1 MTISNDASLRGK
13 AKALAKEHGL
23 SAQEVMQRYFFEHF
37 LMRLERTRYRE
48 RFVIKGGLLLSSM
61 MGMAQRTTMDLDAT
75 VRALP
80 LDGETISVAM
90 QEICSI
96 NLEDG
101 IAFAFERAEPIR
113 EDDDYGGLR
122 AHLTAE
128 FGRMRTPLKV
138 DVTTG
143 DAITPREIEY
153 EFPTLFGEG
162 PIHLMSYPL
171 ETCIAEKFEAVV
183 KRGAATTR
191 ARDLYDLAM
200 LVRLYERTIDWE
212 ILREAVRRTSEH
224 RGSSDM
230 MRRFELVSREIEGSD
245 EIARIWSAYTRL
257 NPYASEISVADAMDA
272 VRMIGE
278 RIDL

>member
-13 AKALAKEHGL
+13 AKTVAKQYGL

-37 LMRLERTRYRE
+37 LMRLEGTRYRE

-61 MGMAQRTTMDLDAT
+61 MGVAQRTTMDLDAT
-75 VRALP
+75 VRAMTLNE
-80 LDGETISVAM
+80 ETVSAAM
-90 QEICSI
+90 REICSVD
-96 NLEDG
+96 LHDG
-101 IAFAFERAEPIR
+101 MGFAFERVEPIR

-122 AHLTAE
+122 VHLAAE

-143 DAITPREIEY
+143 DAITPGEVEY

-162 PIHLMSYPL
+162 SIHLMTYPL

-183 KRGAATTR
+183 KRGVATTR
-191 ARDLYDLAM
+191 ARDLYDLAT
-200 LVRLYERTIDWE
+200 LVKLYEQTIDWKT
-212 ILREAVRRTSEH
+212 LREAILRTSEH

-230 MRRFELVSREIEGSD
+230 MKNYELVSREIEGSD
-245 EIARIWSAYTRL
+245 EIALIWSAYTRL
-257 NPYASEISVADAMDA
+257 NPYAAAVSVEDAMNA
-272 VRMIGE
+272 VRMIGR
-278 RIDL
+278 RIGL

>member
-23 SAQEVMQRYFFEHF
+23 SAQEVMQRYFFEHL
-37 LMRLERTRYRE
+37 LMRLEKTQYRE
-48 RFVIKGGLLLSSM
+48 HFVIKGGLLLSSM
-61 MGMAQRTTMDLDAT
+61 MGVAQRTTMDLDAT
-75 VRALP
+75 VKALT
-80 LDGETISVAM
+80 LDEKSISAAM
-90 QEICSI
+90 REICSV

-101 IAFAFERAEPIR
+101 ITFAFERVEPIR

-122 AHLTAE
+122 AHLVAS
-128 FGRMRTPLKV
+128 FGRMRVPLKV

-143 DAITPREIEY
+143 DAITPKEVAY

-183 KRGAATTR
+183 KRGTATTR
-191 ARDLYDLAM
+191 ARDLYDLAT
-200 LVRLYERTIDWE
+200 LVRLYEQKIDWGT
-212 ILREAVRRTSEH
+212 LHEAIRQTSEH

-230 MRRFELVSREIEGSD
+230 MKSYQLVSKEMEDSD

-257 NPYASEISVADAMDA
+257 NPYASETSVADAMDA
-272 VRMIGE
+272 VRMIGA
-278 RIDL
+278 RINL

>member
-13 AKALAKEHGL
+13 AKALAKERGL

-61 MGMAQRTTMDLDAT
+61 MGVAQRTTMDLDVT

-80 LDGETISVAM
+80 LDGETISAVM

-96 NLEDG
+96 DLGDG
-101 IAFAFERAEPIR
+101 IAFAFERVEAIR

-122 AHLTAE
+122 AHLTAI

-143 DAITPREIEY
+143 DVITPREINY
-153 EFPTLFGEG
+153 RFSTLFGEG
-162 PIHLMSYPL
+162 SIHLMSYPL

-183 KRGAATTR
+183 KRGVATTR
-191 ARDLYDLAM
+191 ARDLYDLAT
-200 LVRLYERTIDWE
+200 LVKLYEQTIDWE
-212 ILREAVRRTSEH
+212 TLREAVRRTSEH
-224 RGSSDM
+224 RGSSGM
-230 MRRFELVSREIEGSD
+230 MKDYGLVSREIESSD
-245 EIARIWSAYTRL
+245 EIARIWSSYTRL
-257 NPYASEISVADAMDA
+257 NPYASEISVSDAMDA

-278 RIDL
+278 RINL